1 MLDTKNK
8 EVVDYSANGFDYKL
22 VKEEDNWWSIYR
34 WHEFRQDYIPIIQAC
49 NLEKAKEYCYFC
61 EAVTIPINKF

>member
-49 NLEKAKEYCYFC
+49 NLEEAKEY
-61 EAVTIPINKF
+61 

>member
-34 WHEFRQDYIPIIQAC
+34 WPILFSHIIM
-49 NLEKAKEYCYFC
+49 LHHK
-61 EAVTIPINKF
+61 